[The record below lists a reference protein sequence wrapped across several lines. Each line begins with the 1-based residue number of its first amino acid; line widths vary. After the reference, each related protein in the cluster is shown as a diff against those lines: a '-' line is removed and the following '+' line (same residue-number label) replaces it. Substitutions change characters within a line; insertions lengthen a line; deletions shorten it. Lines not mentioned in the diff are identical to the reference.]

1 MYFFQKVNFLRL
13 LLLNQIHGV
22 LHTKW
27 LKQKDVKLY
36 ENNVAKTDLVRV
48 SRYEVRNIKNIKLSC
63 KSNTFVHY
71 AKKHVVFCD
80 KPENEEHN
88 NIFQN

>member
-1 MYFFQKVNFLRL
+1 M
-13 LLLNQIHGV
+13 
-22 LHTKW
+22 
-27 LKQKDVKLY
+27 KLY
-36 ENNVAKTDLVRV
+36 ENNVAKKDLVRV
-48 SRYEVRNIKNIKLSC
+48 SRYEARNIKNIKLSC

>member
-1 MYFFQKVNFLRL
+1 M
-13 LLLNQIHGV
+13 
-22 LHTKW
+22 
-27 LKQKDVKLY
+27 KLY

-63 KSNTFVHY
+63 KSNTFVHC

-80 KPENEEHN
+80 KPVNEEHN
-88 NIFQN
+88 NIFQNQKYFLKLLQSCG

>member
-1 MYFFQKVNFLRL
+1 M
-13 LLLNQIHGV
+13 LLNQIHGV
-22 LHTKW
+22 LHTKL

-36 ENNVAKTDLVRV
+36 EKNDAKTDLVRV